1 MLMNFRYHKI
11 RAYGDPKYLRRFVF
25 RLWLFG
31 KVCLS
36 VGRFVRSILVG
47 LNYLHVY
54 TASQLEQDVQKV
66 KFKHNKFFKLFIN
79 YNE

>member
-1 MLMNFRYHKI
+1 MVI
-11 RAYGDPKYLRRFVF
+11 RNISVDLCSDY
-25 RLWLFG
+25 WHFG
-31 KVCLS
+31 TVCLS